1 VASRD
6 AGGTRR
12 ATATRVMSKS
22 KINWKLI
29 AFCVAL
35 WWFIYSA
42 PTEGALISLFW
53 PDAHAGYADD
63 F

>member
-1 VASRD
+1 
-6 AGGTRR
+6 
-12 ATATRVMSKS
+12 MSSMS

-35 WWFIYSA
+35 WWLIYSA

-53 PDAHAGYADD
+53 PDAHASYADD